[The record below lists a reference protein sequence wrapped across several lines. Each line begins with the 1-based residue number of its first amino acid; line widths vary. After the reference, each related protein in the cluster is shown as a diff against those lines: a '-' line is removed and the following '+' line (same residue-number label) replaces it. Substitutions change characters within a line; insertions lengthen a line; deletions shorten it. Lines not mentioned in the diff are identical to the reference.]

1 MFRDNS
7 VARYVICVDA
17 VGADDDA
24 LVTTLDS
31 VARSKGSD
39 ATVIVVSERII
50 PFGVTPRGTPCLVDG
65 DARLLSRLR
74 SAALASGSTDVLLVG
89 AGVQVPPRW
98 DVRLLACAA
107 RNASIGS
114 VSPLCDEHPLFASG
128 GPKRVGSLADVDRMI
143 QGLGTTEPI
152 QTPYFFPGCAYLSG
166 AALKSLQAEDVTDV
180 VTLAQAIE
188 GAGFF
193 NVIAPNVLVADPIPE
208 RHYVYTQAASGFDGA
223 AMLGAEPIRTRRQI
237 VHDVL
242 KNGVASSTTRP
253 VQLHI
258 AHGLAGGTG
267 RWIQD
272 FCRSDL
278 TRANLVLK
286 SSGSPNVVGERLVL
300 SRDYE
305 STEPL
310 RAWNLSTPIRST
322 AIAHH
327 EYQRILARIIREQGV
342 GVVVVSSLIGHSL
355 DALGTGLQ
363 TLLVTHDVYP
373 FCARLFGF
381 FDEPCQSC
389 DRQRLRTCITENPLP
404 DPNPFVDV
412 PAEHW
417 EALRRHFISRVRD
430 FDVKL
435 ISPSAAAASRWKT
448 LMPELGSRHFSVIE
462 HGVSLTRGSVEPP
475 PTGQKLRVA
484 VLGTVAPHKGL
495 ALLQHAVDELR
506 DEVDF
511 VFLGCGPKGEGF
523 RGRPNVRVVSEY
535 LPENL
540 FGLLVDARPDLG
552 LVPSTVPETFS
563 YTLSEF
569 MHFGVAPLVTRMG
582 SLASRVSD
590 GVNGFVCEPTAGSVV
605 ACLRQLA
612 TDRASIERI
621 RSALSRSSS
630 RTALDMV
637 SDYHSLA
644 PDPPVPLLTADV
656 HLDPGSAGKSG
667 WLDPNLSIRAGVA
680 AFYRYL
686 LCKIERSPR
695 LSPRQRRG
703 LLALLPR
710 VRRPRSRVWP

>member
-1 MFRDNS
+1 MCRDNS
-7 VARYVICVDA
+7 VARYVICIDA

-39 ATVIVVSERII
+39 ATVIVVSDRIL
-50 PFGVTPRGTPCLVDG
+50 PFGVTPRGTPSLVGG
-65 DARLLSRLR
+65 DARLLPRLR
-74 SAALASGSTDVLLVG
+74 RAASASGSADVLLVG

-107 RNASIGS
+107 DNALIGS
-114 VSPLCDEHPLFASG
+114 ASPLCDEHPLFASG
-128 GPKRVGSLADVDRMI
+128 RPRQSASLVEADRLL
-143 QGLGTTEPI
+143 QGIIATEPI
-152 QTPYFFPGCAYLSG
+152 QVPYFFPGCAYLSG
-166 AALKSLQAEDVTDV
+166 AALKSLRAEDVTDV

-188 GAGFF
+188 GAGFI
-193 NVIAPNVLVADPIPE
+193 NVIAANVLVSDSISE
-208 RHYVYTQAASGFDGA
+208 RHRLYIEAASGRESA
-223 AMLGAEPIRTRRQI
+223 AMLRAEPIKAWRQT
-237 VHDVL
+237 VGEVL
-242 KNGVASSTTRP
+242 KNGIASSPTRP

-258 AHGLAGGTG
+258 VHGLAGGIG
-267 RWIQD
+267 RWTDD
-272 FCRSDL
+272 FCRSDS

-286 SSGSPNVVGERLVL
+286 SSGSPCVVGERLVL

-305 STEPL
+305 ATEPL

-373 FCARLFGF
+373 FCAALFGF

-389 DRQRLRTCITENPLP
+389 DGERLRRCLAENRVP
-404 DPNPFVDV
+404 DPNPFIDV
-412 PAEHW
+412 PAAHW
-417 EALRRHFISRVRD
+417 EALRRHFVSRVRD

-435 ISPSAAAASRWKT
+435 VSPSLAAANRWKT

-462 HGVSLTRGSVEPP
+462 HGVSLGRGSVEPP
-475 PTGQKLRVA
+475 LSGEKLRVA

-495 ALLQHAVDELR
+495 ALLQHVVDELR

-511 VFLGCGPKGEGF
+511 VFLGCGPKGEDF
-523 RGRPNVRVVSEY
+523 RDRPNVRVVSEY
-535 LPENL
+535 LVEEL
-540 FGLLVDARPDLG
+540 FGLLVNARPELG

-569 MHFGVAPLVTRMG
+569 MHFGVVPLVTRMG

-590 GVNGFVCEPTAGSVV
+590 GVNGFVCEPTAESVV
-605 ACLRQLA
+605 ARLRQIA
-612 TDRASIERI
+612 TDRASLERI
-621 RSALSRSSS
+621 RAALSRNSS

-637 SDYHSLA
+637 SEYHCLA
-644 PDPPVPLLTADV
+644 PDPPVPLLTAGGR
-656 HLDPGSAGKSG
+656 LDPSSAGESG
-667 WLDPNLSIRAGVA
+667 WLDPNLSIRAGLA

-686 LCKIERSPR
+686 VCKIERSPR

-710 VRRPRSRVWP
+710 VRRPRSRV